1 MDYDLLDL
9 NLFHSIAQFSNI
21 TRAAQAQHLS
31 LPAASARVR
40 LLEQRAGLGLLER
53 QARGVRLTPAGEA
66 FLHHARGILRQT
78 EQLRLDMREYARGLR
93 GHVRIHANTT
103 AVTDILPAVLPDFL
117 QANPN
122 VNGEVQE
129 RQNAEIAQ
137 AVLEARA
144 DIGIVSTR
152 MAVPGLRT
160 IHFSTDRLV
169 LVVPK
174 AHRLARRKSVPLAAT
189 LDEAY
194 VGMHA
199 GSTLREHLSQVTAL
213 VGRQLQF
220 RVELSSFDAVCRM
233 VAAGV
238 GIGVV
243 PEISARR
250 NLDALPIV
258 QVELSDAWRVRE
270 RCVLVRENEVPP
282 AYSLALIDA
291 LLRFD
296 AKDSRQG
303 SPSVST
309 DQYRASNNDT
319 STYSPGLT

>member
-9 NLFHSIAQFSNI
+9 RLFHSIAQHSNI
-21 TRAAQAQHLS
+21 TRAAQTQHLS

-40 LLEQRAGLGLLER
+40 ALEERAGVALLSRE
-53 QARGVRLTPAGEA
+53 ARGVRLTPAGEA

-78 EQLRLDMREYARGLR
+78 EQLQLDMREYARGLR

-103 AVTDILPAVLPDFL
+103 AVTDILPVVLPEFL
-117 QANPN
+117 QANQKAN
-122 VNGEVQE
+122 VELQE
-129 RQNAEIAQ
+129 RQNPEIAR
-137 AVLEARA
+137 AVLDARA

-152 MAVPGLRT
+152 MEVPGLRT

-174 AHRLARRKSVPLAAT
+174 SHRFARRKSISLAAT
-189 LDEAY
+189 LDESH

-213 VGRQLQF
+213 MGRTLHF
-220 RVELSSFDAVCRM
+220 RVELASFDAMCRM
-233 VAAGV
+233 VAVGV

-250 NLDALPIV
+250 NLAALPIV
-258 QVELSDAWRVRE
+258 QVELTDAWRVRE
-270 RCVLVRENEVPP
+270 RCVLVREGE
-282 AYSLALIDA
+282 ALPGYAQTLIEA
-291 LLRFD
+291 LVRFGV
-296 AKDSRQG
+296 AHAQEIARPK
-303 SPSVST
+303 
-309 DQYRASNNDT
+309 
-319 STYSPGLT
+319 